1 MAYNES
7 KKACNDR
14 YLSKFHGLTVRL
26 PLDQMDGIRAAA
38 DAAGESLAG
47 FVAKA
52 AIERAAGAGAGART
66 PAGLTE
72 GQRDAAEAAAE
83 AAGVPVEEW
92 LTRAISGQ
100 VQRDQSER
108 ALRAALTGRR

>member
-1 MAYNES
+1 MPLSET
-7 KKACNDR
+7 KKASNNR
-14 YLSKFHGLTVRL
+14 YLAKFKEIKQRVTPEELETI
-26 PLDQMDGIRAAA
+26 QQAAA
-38 DAAGESLAG
+38 EAGESVQSYILGA
-47 FVAKA
+47 VRDR
-52 AIERAAGAGAGART
+52 IAGAGAGART